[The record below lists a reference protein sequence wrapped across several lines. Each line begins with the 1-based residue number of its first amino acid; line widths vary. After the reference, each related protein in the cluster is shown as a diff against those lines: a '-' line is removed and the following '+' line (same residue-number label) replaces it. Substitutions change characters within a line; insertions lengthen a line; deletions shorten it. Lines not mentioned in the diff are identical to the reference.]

1 MTLVELEFLLSH
13 FDEKKRFIE
22 DGYYRLRTS
31 DVDEYE
37 LAFLVA
43 DACGTTAI
51 NPQITLKVEGERI
64 TPRVLIDLATTPTK
78 YIHYAAETSAELE
91 TALSELVAKFYQA
104 SQKLV

>member
-1 MTLVELEFLLSH
+1 MTLDELEFLLSN
-13 FDEKKRFIE
+13 FDETKRFIE
-22 DGYYRLRTS
+22 DGYYRIRPS

-64 TPRVLIDLATTPTK
+64 TPRLLIDLATIPTK
-78 YIHYAAETSAELE
+78 YLHYTSETSAELE
-91 TALSELVAKFYQA
+91 TALSQLVAKFYRA